1 MIDEQGQK
9 EKREEGRKKIR
20 VLLSMCFITCRA
32 NEGERSSVNN
42 CKAYLGFVAAAVPA
56 ARYTNQE
63 CVFLQMIKSIPF

>member
-1 MIDEQGQK
+1 MIDERGGR
-9 EKREEGRKKIR
+9 EKREREKIR

-42 CKAYLGFVAAAVPA
+42 CKAYPGFVAATVPA